1 MEKWLPRPFAASKV
15 HIMRELTLAMLLLGL
30 TAIGGW
36 AQNQHL
42 DQSSADESGNT
53 IAASPNNQ
61 KISVTMSTV
70 SPEPPYVIGIDDI
83 LHIAVWKEPD
93 LTSTLPVRSDGM
105 ISVPL
110 LNDVQAAGLTPMQ
123 LAALLTQKLRKY
135 VAVPNVTV
143 VVTQTNSHRIYV
155 IGEVLRTG
163 PMSLLHNLTVLQALA
178 TAGFTQFAN
187 TKGIYVLRAE
197 NGQEKRIP
205 FDYKRVI
212 KGEVADQNILLKPGD
227 TIVVP

>member
-1 MEKWLPRPFAASKV
+1 
-15 HIMRELTLAMLLLGL
+15 
-30 TAIGGW
+30 
-36 AQNQHL
+36 
-42 DQSSADESGNT
+42 
-53 IAASPNNQ
+53 
-61 KISVTMSTV
+61 
-70 SPEPPYVIGIDDI
+70 
-83 LHIAVWKEPD
+83 
-93 LTSTLPVRSDGM
+93 M

-212 KGEVADQNILLKPGD
+212 KGEVADRNILLKPGD